1 MKLLFLTAMT
11 AGTLFTLQNGNLLDK
26 IARAAQPAAEQIVAK
41 LIVVKK
47 IVAPATPS
55 DFDRELAMSSGELM
69 KRWDPFIAE
78 ASRRFGVPEAW
89 IGAVIRMESGG
100 RTMLA
105 ENRPMMSSTGAMGI
119 MQVMPG
125 TYEEMREQYGLGTN
139 PYDPHDNVLAGTA
152 YLRWLKMKYG
162 YPAMFA
168 AYNDGPGH
176 LESHLHLGR
185 PLPGE
190 TKSYVKGIAKILDSN
205 PHIRTR
211 PSPNLAQLTRP
222 DGTPIWIDGAAVLSV
237 RAADPGE
244 FGPGVQSVIGVR
256 KSSQAVLENI
266 STATAILREH
276 GGKV

>member
-1 MKLLFLTAMT
+1 MVKLLILTGLT
-11 AGTLFTLQNGNLLDK
+11 AGTLFTLQSGGLLDK
-26 IARAAQPAAEQIVAK
+26 YASSQVVVLKQIIA
-41 LIVVKK
+41 KK
-47 IVAPATPS
+47 IIAPIAPS
-55 DFDRELAMSSGELM
+55 DFDRESAMSSGELM
-69 KRWDPFIAE
+69 KRWSPFITA
-78 ASRRFGVPEAW
+78 ASRRFGVPESW
-89 IGAVIRMESGG
+89 IGAVMRMESGG

-105 ENRPMMSSTGAMGI
+105 QNQPMTSATGAMGI

-125 TYEEMREQYGLGTN
+125 TYEEMRQQYQLGAN

-185 PLPGE
+185 PLPAE
-190 TKSYVKGIAKILDSN
+190 TAHYVKGIAKILDAN
-205 PHIRTR
+205 PRVRKR
-211 PSPNLAQLTRP
+211 PSPNLARLTRP
-222 DGTPIWIDGAAVLSV
+222 DGSPIWIDGAVVVSI
-237 RAADPGE
+237 RAAEPGE

-256 KSSQAVLENI
+256 KSNQAVLENI
-266 STATAILREH
+266 STATAILRDH